1 MVAFIST
8 DVGAKFA
15 RCQGKCLVLPSL
27 SRSGL
32 VDAMSIRAT
41 LTGVFVGLSMRSD
54 CMYVLAETVEEGLV
68 GKRRSK
74 VYVLGEILGL
84 L

>member
-1 MVAFIST
+1 M
-8 DVGAKFA
+8 
-15 RCQGKCLVLPSL
+15 LPSL

-41 LTGVFVGLSMRSD
+41 LTGVFVGLSTRSG
-54 CMYVLAETVEEGLV
+54 CMHVLTETVEEGLV
-68 GKRRSK
+68 GKRSK